1 MKQRN
6 KGFAVFIIALLLSF
20 SPVCAFAEEIDN
32 PAPIS
37 ITSGLSFDQECPEA
51 TFDDSRMIY
60 GETLPFADISVTV
73 CRKDADGVL
82 FEDYNTELT
91 VGSLGIFSM
100 VLPLELGT
108 NYIEIIVNGEDYDEA
123 SYNFEI
129 KRMPQ
134 RVKEE
139 LKNMM
144 ALPGFMQ
151 RNK

>member
-6 KGFAVFIIALLLSF
+6 KSFAVFIISLLLSF

-32 PAPIS
+32 LAPIS
-37 ITSGLSFDQECPEA
+37 ITSGLSFDQQCPEA
-51 TFDDSRMIY
+51 TFDESRMIY
-60 GETLPFADISVTV
+60 GETVPFANVSVTV

-82 FEDYNTELT
+82 IEDYNAGLT

-100 VLPLELGT
+100 ALPLELGT
-108 NYIEIIVNGEDYDEA
+108 NHIEIIVNGKGYDEA

-134 RVKEE
+134 KVKDE

-144 ALPGFMQ
+144 ALPGFTQ
-151 RNK
+151 RIK